1 MTDQDRAKA
10 DALLGH
16 IEEALGELPDRSHQN
31 SVVIKEIIEAV
42 NGLRSI
48 LGVVRAH

>member
-1 MTDQDRAKA
+1 MTDQDRAKV

-16 IEEALGELPDRSHQN
+16 IEEAVGELPDRSHQN

>member
-1 MTDQDRAKA
+1 MTDQDRAKV
-10 DALLGH
+10 DALLGQ
-16 IEEALGELPDRSHQN
+16 IEEAVGELPDRSHQN
-31 SVVIKEIIEAV
+31 SVIIKEIIQAV